1 MATINDI
8 LRLKNLPGVENNL
21 NIVSKEEPKESN
33 KVNFADTIKNFLD
46 AVNKDQKEASQS
58 VEDVIMGKSE
68 TLADAMT
75 KLEES
80 NLSFQLMLEV
90 KNRMINAY
98 NELNRMQV

>member
-8 LRLKNLPGVENNL
+8 IRSRALPGVEKN
-21 NIVSKEEPKESN
+21 SKPLAKTTPEASG
-33 KVNFADTIKNFLD
+33 KVNFADTIKDFLD

-90 KNRMINAY
+90 KNKLINAY
-98 NELNRMQV
+98 QELNRMQV